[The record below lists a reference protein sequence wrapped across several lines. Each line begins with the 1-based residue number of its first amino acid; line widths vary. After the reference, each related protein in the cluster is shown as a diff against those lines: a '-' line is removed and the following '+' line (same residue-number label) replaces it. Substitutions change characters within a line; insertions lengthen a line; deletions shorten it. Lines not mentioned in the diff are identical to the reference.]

1 VSHGHIVLLG
11 DSVFDN
17 QSYVAPG
24 KATLDALE
32 ARIAGG
38 WRATLLAQ
46 DGSTIDEIGRQLL
59 HLPHDA
65 THLVV
70 SAGGNDALSE
80 AGILTERANTVAE
93 GLWKLGQVTAR
104 FARRYGEMLHRVRS
118 RKLPMVVC
126 SIYNGNFADAHLQ
139 VITATAVAVF
149 NDAIISIARAASVPL
164 LDLRT
169 ICREPEDYAN
179 EIEPSARGSEK
190 IADAIVDMM
199 ARP

>member
-1 VSHGHIVLLG
+1 
-11 DSVFDN
+11 
-17 QSYVAPG
+17 
-24 KATLDALE
+24 
-32 ARIAGG
+32 
-38 WRATLLAQ
+38 
-46 DGSTIDEIGRQLL
+46 
-59 HLPHDA
+59 
-65 THLVV
+65 
-70 SAGGNDALSE
+70 
-80 AGILTERANTVAE
+80 
-93 GLWKLGQVTAR
+93 
-104 FARRYGEMLHRVRS
+104 
-118 RKLPMVVC
+118 MVVC

-199 ARP
+199 ERR